1 VNGTCKAPKA
11 IIFDFDGTLSTLRC
25 GWEVVMRKLMGEILG
40 EYITMEEIDR
50 FIDESTGIQ
59 TIFQMKWIA
68 EQLEKRG
75 IAPLDPWDYKAEYNR
90 RLMLNIEDK
99 KQALLSGACEKETYL
114 MAGSEELLKMI
125 KSHGINI
132 YVASGTDQPDVQ
144 AEAAALGLDK
154 YFTEIA
160 GAPLREE
167 KCSKEAVL
175 RRLIAQQ
182 DIPAENILIVGDGK
196 VEIALGREAGART
209 LGVASNEKNRC
220 GIDETKKKR
229 LENAGADRII
239 GDYRDIADLEAWIFC
254 E

>member
-1 VNGTCKAPKA
+1 MNGTCKAPKA

-160 GAPLREE
+160 YFLHCIR
-167 KCSKEAVL
+167 
-175 RRLIAQQ
+175 
-182 DIPAENILIVGDGK
+182 DDAENEIVPMESTMQTIQL
-196 VEIALGREAGART
+196 VTAEIEAAQTRT
-209 LGVASNEKNRC
+209 MVYLK
-220 GIDETKKKR
+220 
-229 LENAGADRII
+229 
-239 GDYRDIADLEAWIFC
+239 
-254 E
+254 